1 MVNNI
6 KEDKTQ
12 SGEHKV
18 KETKLKV
25 YLKKPHMRSVNAEIC
40 MQEYYKPNKKD
51 LHLLLLFKQLDEYNY
66 VQKKPKT
73 VSDI

>member
-1 MVNNI
+1 
-6 KEDKTQ
+6 
-12 SGEHKV
+12 
-18 KETKLKV
+18 
-25 YLKKPHMRSVNAEIC
+25 MRSVNAEIC
-40 MQEYYKPNKKD
+40 MQEYYKPKKKD